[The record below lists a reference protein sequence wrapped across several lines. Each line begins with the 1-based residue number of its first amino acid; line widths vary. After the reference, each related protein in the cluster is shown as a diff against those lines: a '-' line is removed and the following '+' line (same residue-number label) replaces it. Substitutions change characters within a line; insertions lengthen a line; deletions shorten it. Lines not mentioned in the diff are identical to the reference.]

1 MHVILYLS
9 WPWANRTN
17 IVKPSLV
24 LWRFLYPSRP
34 SFPFSLQCSIPK
46 ASSESDR
53 PREVETAL
61 NHLLRKLVRLPMPD
75 ELLLSND
82 CEPGSAS
89 WYDVNT
95 PSLAMNL
102 ALIVWRELTTRP
114 RCYIY
119 VQTAADT
126 RAGRIL
132 PRTRVQIVTR

>member
-9 WPWANRTN
+9 WPWANCTS

-24 LWRFLYPSRP
+24 LWRFPCPSRP
-34 SFPFSLQCSIPK
+34 SFPFSLQCCIPK

-61 NHLLRKLVRLPMPD
+61 NHLLRKLVRLPTPD

-89 WYDVNT
+89 RYDVNT
-95 PSLAMNL
+95 PSPAMNHSNRL
-102 ALIVWRELTTRP
+102 TWTYYPSAALRLCPNRCRYSSRSNSSADP
-114 RCYIY
+114 RAI
-119 VQTAADT
+119 
-126 RAGRIL
+126 R
-132 PRTRVQIVTR
+132 